1 MLIQNSGLESTTDMF
16 EMTISC
22 ARIGNNT
29 EQILIVSIKSMKKIK
44 PWTMP
49 TFGHDRFIL
58 GLRSDIEKKG
68 RLEYAS
74 FCVEKQK

>member
-1 MLIQNSGLESTTDMF
+1 
-16 EMTISC
+16 
-22 ARIGNNT
+22 
-29 EQILIVSIKSMKKIK
+29 MKKIK

-58 GLRSDIEKKG
+58 GLRSDFEKKG

-74 FCVEKQK
+74 FCVEK